1 MSIHFITIVRTTDRT
16 RMQKPASS
24 DNQLAAAG
32 DGRDGMIA

>member
-1 MSIHFITIVRTTDRT
+1 MSIHFITIARTPGGT

-32 DGRDGMIA
+32 ECRDGMIA